1 RQDIIYAGE
10 GCEGVCVRVYS
21 IYTRLHERCKTHHET
36 RLCVRVCVCVCVCVC
51 LCVCVCVCVCV
62 CAMLGI
68 AAQSTQILLEQA
80 QEDQLYCSE
89 QQSLTACGACLFLQ
103 PNAD

>member
-1 RQDIIYAGE
+1 MFVCVCVFIYAGE

-36 RLCVRVCVCVCVCVC
+36 R